1 MTPSTNH
8 SFTEEHMYYLKF
20 IYDLAISAGYDEKE
34 ATNLSE
40 MGLFKKQFENIRYS
54 EKHEKQLKDLFIG
67 KHH

>member
-1 MTPSTNH
+1 
-8 SFTEEHMYYLKF
+8 MYYLKF
-20 IYDLAISAGYDEKE
+20 IYDLAISVGYDEKE